1 MKTNRLIHTEAV
13 ETIPV
18 TCPKCAAALGAIDVH
33 NLAQRRL
40 WERESEPLS
49 IRQPS
54 DTAIGADAGLI
65 RGACPA
71 CSAEL
76 VEFWILFER
85 NRGVGAM
92 AVAVAPRL
100 SAALH
105 AARFTGWAMIQHR
118 KNGFDVVEHC
128 FGPVQ
133 DEQAAEAY
141 ERIREILNDLPRPE
155 AEAA

>member
-1 MKTNRLIHTEAV
+1 MKTNRLIHIEPA
-13 ETIPV
+13 ETIPI
-18 TCPKCAAALGAIDVH
+18 TCPRCAAALGTIDVQ

-49 IRQPS
+49 IAQPS
-54 DTAIGADAGLI
+54 DTALAAEAGLI

-71 CSAEL
+71 CKAEL
-76 VEFWILFER
+76 AAFWISFEHDA
-85 NRGVGAM
+85 GVDSA
-92 AVAVAPRL
+92 AVAPRL
-100 SAALH
+100 SAAMH
-105 AARFTGWAMIQHR
+105 AATFTGWAMIEHQ
-118 KNGFDVVEHC
+118 KNGFEVVEHC
-128 FGPVQ
+128 FGPVL

>member
-1 MKTNRLIHTEAV
+1 MKTNRLIHV
-13 ETIPV
+13 EPVESIPV
-18 TCPKCAAALGAIDVH
+18 TCPKCAAALGRIDVQ

-49 IRQPS
+49 IAQPS

-71 CSAEL
+71 CEAEL
-76 VEFWILFER
+76 VEFWISFER
-85 NRGVGAM
+85 NRGAG

-105 AARFTGWAMIQHR
+105 AATFTGWAMIEHR

-128 FGPVQ
+128 FGPVEH
-133 DEQAAEAY
+133 EQAAEAY

>member
-1 MKTNRLIHTEAV
+1 MKTNRLIHVEAV
-13 ETIPV
+13 ETIPI
-18 TCPKCAAALGAIDVH
+18 TCPRCAAALGTIDVQ

-40 WERESEPLS
+40 WERESEPLE
-49 IRQPS
+49 IAQPA

-65 RGACPA
+65 LGACPA
-71 CSAEL
+71 CEAEL
-76 VEFWILFER
+76 AAFWILFER
-85 NRGVGAM
+85 NCGTGA
-92 AVAVAPRL
+92 ADVAPRL

-105 AARFTGWAMIQHR
+105 AASFTAWAMIECQ
-118 KNGFDVVEHC
+118 KNGFEVVEHC
-128 FGPVQ
+128 FGPVL

>member
-1 MKTNRLIHTEAV
+1 MKTNRLIHVEAV

-18 TCPKCAAALGAIDVH
+18 TCPHCAAALGAIDVH
-33 NLAQRRL
+33 DLGQRLL
-40 WERESEPLS
+40 WEREHEPLS
-49 IRQPS
+49 IAQPA
-54 DTAIGADAGLI
+54 DTACAAEAGLV
-65 RGACPA
+65 RGTCPS

-85 NRGVGAM
+85 NRGAG

-105 AARFTGWAMIQHR
+105 AATFTGWTMIEYR
-118 KNGFDVVEHC
+118 KNGFDVVQHC
-128 FGPVQ
+128 FGPVE
-133 DEQAAEAY
+133 DGRADAAF